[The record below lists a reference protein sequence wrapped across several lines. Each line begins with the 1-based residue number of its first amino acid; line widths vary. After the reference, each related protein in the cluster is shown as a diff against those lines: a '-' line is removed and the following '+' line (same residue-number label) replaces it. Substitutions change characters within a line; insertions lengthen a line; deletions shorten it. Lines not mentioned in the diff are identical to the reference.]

1 MEGLLQQRMKE
12 KNYGELTIRQ
22 RVLDLKKFF
31 KPDFKAAMKKI
42 EEVPEAHKRS
52 SRANKVSSL
61 MKLLPEIKP
70 SSSEYEQF
78 VRKQKEW
85 NVQKNSHYVQQEV
98 KVDNNLDSL
107 VKLCEQKKNYV
118 NSVKGRKEE
127 LQALRDYI
135 LCLLYVHLTDY
146 IGRSV
151 EFRVLKLWKTDSD
164 KDNYITSTYIYIN
177 TQKQIGSKDGEGNVS
192 KVDVQQLKIPTP
204 TALKTAVMRMRK
216 LVSKG
221 SPYIFGSSQ
230 PLSQPGYSL
239 YQKRV
244 LGYTTNEL
252 RRMILQHRK

>member
-1 MEGLLQQRMKE
+1 MKE
-12 KNYGELTIRQ
+12 KNYGDLTIHQ

-52 SRANKVSSL
+52 SRANKVASL

-70 SSSEYEQF
+70 SAKEYNEF
-78 VRKQKEW
+78 LKKQKEW

-98 KVDNNLDSL
+98 KVEN
-107 VKLCEQKKNYV
+107 KLGVLEKMCEQKKKV
-118 NSVKGRKEE
+118 SNSVKGTKDE

-135 LCLLYVHLTDY
+135 LCLLYVHLKDY
-146 IGRSV
+146 VARSV
-151 EFRVLKLWKTDSD
+151 EFRVLKLWKTDTD
-164 KDNYITSTYIYIN
+164 TDNYITGTYIYIN
-177 TQKQIGSKDGEGNVS
+177 TQKQVGSKDKDGNVS
-192 KVDVQQLKIPTP
+192 KGDISQLKIPTP

-216 LVSKG
+216 LVSKD
-221 SPYIFGSSQ
+221 SPYIFGTSQ

-252 RRMILQHRK
+252 RRMIVQHRV